1 MYRFTNINRT
11 NRFTTIVRKHWFTRI
26 SSKILELPGLLE
38 LTARTILSEFRRHIG
53 LQTSTGRTL
62 LLKLTGHTGLLG
74 SIERISTGYIHKVTR
89 NNRKY
94 KCTRTNRASR
104 FIWTKSTYNFIEIN
118 RTSRFKSINRMY
130 TFKWAKNCIS
140 RYVLSTQ
147 MCFIYSTPPVKRHY
161 F

>member
-1 MYRFTNINRT
+1 MLQIVGKEKPTNISKTNRFTTISRAYRFTYISRIYRFVRIHRMYRFTNINRT

-38 LTARTILSEFRRHIG
+38 LTARTILSEFRRRIG

-104 FIWTKSTYNFIEIN
+104 FI
-118 RTSRFKSINRMY
+118 
-130 TFKWAKNCIS
+130 
-140 RYVLSTQ
+140 
-147 MCFIYSTPPVKRHY
+147 
-161 F
+161 